1 MTVTL
6 LPDIEALVTSFLRAQ
21 NEVTSIVN
29 ARVYTEIPEAPAPPA
44 ADNRFPLV
52 RVRRLGGFP
61 SLHRPLQVDRPL
73 VQIEGYAA
81 TKGAARLLTETCR
94 AVLAERVEGVHVTGV
109 VAGITFGAL
118 LWLPDE
124 DFTKPKPRYIA
135 DATLTVRP
143 L

>member
-6 LPDIEALVTSFLRAQ
+6 LPDIEALVTTFLRAQ

-29 ARVYTEIPEAPAPPA
+29 NRVYTEVPAKPTTGN
-44 ADNRFPLV
+44 DNRFPLV

-61 SLHRPLQVDRPL
+61 TLSRPLQVDAPL

-94 AVLAERVEGVHVTGV
+94 AVLAERVEGVHDTGV
-109 VAGITFGAL
+109 VAGVTFGAL
-118 LWLPDE
+118 IWLPDE
-124 DFTKPKPRYIA
+124 DFTPPKPRYIA

>member
-6 LPDIEALVTSFLRAQ
+6 LPDIERLLTDFLRAQ
-21 NEVTSIVN
+21 SEVSTIVG
-29 ARVYTEIPEAPAPPA
+29 ARVYTEVP
-44 ADNRFPLV
+44 DNPTFPLV
-52 RVRRLGGFP
+52 RCRRVGGFP
-61 SLHRPLQVDRPL
+61 ALSRPLQVDRPL

-94 AVLAERVEGVHVTGV
+94 AVIAERIEGVHDTGV
-109 VAGITFGAL
+109 VAGVTFGAL

>member
-6 LPDIEALVTSFLRAQ
+6 LPDIERLVTGFLRAQ
-21 NEVTSIVN
+21 SEVSTIVG
-29 ARVYTEIPEAPAPPA
+29 ARVYTEVPGDPT
-44 ADNRFPLV
+44 FPLV

-61 SLHRPLQVDRPL
+61 TLSRPLQVDAPL

-94 AVLAERVEGVHVTGV
+94 AVLAERVEGVHDTGV
-109 VAGITFGAL
+109 VAGVTFGAL
-118 LWLPDE
+118 IWLPDE
-124 DFTKPKPRYIA
+124 DFTPPKPRYIA

>member
-6 LPDIEALVTSFLRAQ
+6 LPDIERLMTSFLRAQ
-21 NEVTSIVN
+21 SEVSTIVGG
-29 ARVYTEIPEAPAPPA
+29 RVYTEVP
-44 ADNRFPLV
+44 DNPTFPLV

-61 SLHRPLQVDRPL
+61 TLSRPLQVDAPL

-94 AVLAERVEGVHVTGV
+94 AVLAERVEGVHDTGV
-109 VAGITFGAL
+109 VAGVIFGAL
-118 LWLPDE
+118 IWLPDE
-124 DFTKPKPRYIA
+124 DFTPPKPRYIA

>member
-6 LPDIEALVTSFLRAQ
+6 LPDIERLLTDFLRAQ
-21 NEVTSIVN
+21 AEVTTIVGN
-29 ARVYTEIPEAPAPPA
+29 RIYTEIPGA
-44 ADNRFPLV
+44 AMFPLV
-52 RVRRLGGFP
+52 RVRRVGGFP
-61 SLHRPLQVDRPL
+61 TLSRPLYIDAPL

-94 AVLAERVEGVHVTGV
+94 AVLAERSEGGHSTGV
-109 VAGITFGAL
+109 VADVRFGAL
-118 LWLPDE
+118 LWLPDD
-124 DFTKPKPRYIA
+124 DFTPPKPRYIA